1 MISDFLTDIQAVVF
15 DMDGILLD
23 TESIS
28 HKTWKR
34 AGLEFN
40 ICDAG
45 TVYHNC
51 VGSNLTDTLAFLRK
65 QYGTEF
71 DADAFMRRTSTLFTE
86 MEKQDGI
93 PLMDGAKAALEY
105 LKPKYRLALASSTK
119 RATVTRQLTEAGL
132 IGYFET
138 LTCGDEVAHSKPDPE
153 IYVRACA
160 SLAVPPH
167 FCAAVEDSPNGIK
180 SAHSAGLAAI
190 MVPDLI
196 QPDDEL
202 KKLTARILPSLQDID
217 TIL

>member
-1 MISDFLTDIQAVVF
+1 MTSDFLPDIQAVVF
-15 DMDGILLD
+15 DMDGVLLD
-23 TESIS
+23 TERIS
-28 HKTWKR
+28 LKTWIR
-34 AGLEFN
+34 AGTEFG
-40 ICDAG
+40 IADAG
-45 TVYHNC
+45 SVYHNC
-51 VGSNLTDTLAFLRK
+51 VGSNLTDTFAFLKTRF
-65 QYGTEF
+65 GSGF
-71 DADAFMRRTSTLFTE
+71 DAEAFMSRTAALFTQ
-86 MEKQDGI
+86 MEKEDGI
-93 PLMDGAKAALEY
+93 PLKDGAEAALTY